1 MKDKV
6 KERVK
11 EKDREK
17 SGNKSKHSSPSVP
30 ESPRDGE
37 FEKGTALK
45 AALSGCLVSPNY
57 DCNRKFRAT
66 CNQSR
71 LKPKPIM
78 SCGRHAFSRP
88 WLWVA

>member
-11 EKDREK
+11 EKDRER
-17 SGNKSKHSSPSVP
+17 SGSKSKHSSPSVP

-45 AALSGCLVSPNY
+45 AALSGCLVSPN
-57 DCNRKFRAT
+57 
-66 CNQSR
+66 
-71 LKPKPIM
+71 
-78 SCGRHAFSRP
+78 
-88 WLWVA
+88 V

>member
-11 EKDREK
+11 EKDRER
-17 SGNKSKHSSPSVP
+17 SGSKSKHSSPSVP

-45 AALSGCLVSPNY
+45 AALKQLFSVTKRMITIENFAPL
-57 DCNRKFRAT
+57 AT
-66 CNQSR
+66 S
-71 LKPKPIM
+71 
-78 SCGRHAFSRP
+78 HD
-88 WLWVA
+88 

>member
-11 EKDREK
+11 EKDRER
-17 SGNKSKHSSPSVP
+17 SGSKSKHSSPSVP

-45 AALSGCLVSPNY
+45 AALKQLFVSPN
-57 DCNRKFRAT
+57 
-66 CNQSR
+66 
-71 LKPKPIM
+71 
-78 SCGRHAFSRP
+78 
-88 WLWVA
+88 V